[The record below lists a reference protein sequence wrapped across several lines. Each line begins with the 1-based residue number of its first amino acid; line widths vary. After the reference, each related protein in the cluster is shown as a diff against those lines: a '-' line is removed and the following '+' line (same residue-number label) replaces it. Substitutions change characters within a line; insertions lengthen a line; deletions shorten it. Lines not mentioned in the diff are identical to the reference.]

1 MPTLLEDAPTPTAAP
16 SDRSAAGSTASPAS
30 RLRLTMAAVAIHFT
44 WFGTRKSLSTEQ
56 KSQAAEPFQAEG
68 SFLSAGKKLL
78 DTRHEAYKAVT
89 SIRSQI
95 VQFWRG
101 MSLPFP
107 EPGIRLIRR
116 DDISLFETKLTSLRL
131 ELDEAVAN
139 LDAHYS
145 ELKAT
150 ARRRLG
156 RLYNSADYP
165 ASLIGLFGVSWDYP
179 NTEPP
184 AYLQQ
189 LAPALY
195 EEEARRVAARFDE
208 AVKLAEEAFAAEF
221 HNLIA
226 HLTERL
232 SGLDDGRPN
241 VFRDSAIENLAE
253 FFGRF
258 RTLNVRSNPELDHLV
273 QQAQQI
279 VRNVRPQQLRDDTSL
294 RQRIATQLSAVESH
308 IDGMLVDRPRRRIL
322 RSK

>member
-1 MPTLLEDAPTPTAAP
+1 
-16 SDRSAAGSTASPAS
+16 
-30 RLRLTMAAVAIHFT
+30 MAAVAVHFV
-44 WFGTRKSLSTEQ
+44 WFGVRKALSTEQ

-89 SIRSQI
+89 SIRSQVI
-95 VQFWRG
+95 QFWRA
-101 MSLPFP
+101 MSVPFP

-116 DDISLFETKLTSLRL
+116 DDIGLFDVKLTSLRQ

-139 LDAHYS
+139 LDAQYA
-145 ELKAT
+145 ELKST

-156 RLYNSADYP
+156 RLYNAADYP
-165 ASLIGLFGVSWDYP
+165 ATLVGLFGVSWDYP

-208 AVKLAEEAFAAEF
+208 AVRLAEEAFTTEF

-232 SGLDDGRPN
+232 SGLEDGKPK
-241 VFRDSAIENLAE
+241 VFRDTVVENLAD

-258 RTLNVRSNPELDHLV
+258 RVLNVRSSPELDQLV
-273 QQAQQI
+273 EQAQQI
-279 VRNVRPQQLRDDTSL
+279 VRNVRPQQLRDDTNL

-308 IDGMLVDRPRRRIL
+308 IDGMLVNQPRRRIL

>member
-1 MPTLLEDAPTPTAAP
+1 
-16 SDRSAAGSTASPAS
+16 
-30 RLRLTMAAVAIHFT
+30 MAAVAIHFT
-44 WFGTRKSLSTEQ
+44 WFGVRKSLSTEQ
-56 KSQAAEPFQAEG
+56 KSQAAEPFEAEG

-78 DTRHEAYKAVT
+78 DTRHEAFKAVT
-89 SIRSQI
+89 SIRTQI
-95 VQFWRG
+95 LQFWKA
-101 MSLPFP
+101 MSVPFP

-116 DDISLFETKLTSLRL
+116 DEISLFDVKLTSLRQ

-156 RLYNSADYP
+156 RLFNAADYP
-165 ASLIGLFGVSWDYP
+165 TTLIGLFGVTWDFP

-189 LAPALY
+189 LAPALF
-195 EEEARRVAARFDE
+195 EEESRRVAARFDE
-208 AVKLAEEAFAAEF
+208 AVRLAEEAFTTEF

-232 SGLDDGRPN
+232 SGTDDGKPK
-241 VFRDSAIENLAE
+241 VFRDSVIENLVE

-258 RTLNVRSNPELDHLV
+258 RVLNVRSSQELDELV
-273 QQAQQI
+273 AQAQQI
-279 VRNVRPQQLRDDTSL
+279 VRGVRPQQLRDDTNF
-294 RQRIATQLSAVESH
+294 RQQIATQLSAVESQ
-308 IDGMLVDRPRRRIL
+308 IDGMLVNLPRRRIL